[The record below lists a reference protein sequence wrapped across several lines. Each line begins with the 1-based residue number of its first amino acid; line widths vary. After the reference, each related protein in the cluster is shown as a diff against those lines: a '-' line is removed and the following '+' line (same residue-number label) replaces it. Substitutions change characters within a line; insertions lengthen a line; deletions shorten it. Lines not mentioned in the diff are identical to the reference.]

1 MLRFRVCESLSSDAF
16 RATGERAS
24 RNLSECLL
32 PAGRSLETFDSILD
46 FGCGCGRTL
55 VWLARQLPGKRFYG
69 TDVDPEA
76 IHWCRESLKF
86 GDFCVNGALPPLDYP
101 DETFDL
107 VFGISVFTHMDEDRQ
122 RRWLPELRRVLRS
135 GGILILSVHGKNA
148 WKVLSRDAVA
158 DLQRT
163 GTLFVES
170 RKLKGFL
177 PEWYQTS
184 YHTRDYVLGMI
195 GAHLRLL
202 EYIEGGM
209 GDQDVIV
216 AQK

>member
-1 MLRFRVCESLSSDAF
+1 
-16 RATGERAS
+16 
-24 RNLSECLL
+24 
-32 PAGRSLETFDSILD
+32 
-46 FGCGCGRTL
+46 
-55 VWLARQLPGKRFYG
+55 
-69 TDVDPEA
+69 
-76 IHWCRESLKF
+76 
-86 GDFCVNGALPPLDYP
+86 VNGALPPLDYP
-101 DETFDL
+101 DETFDW

-195 GAHLRLL
+195 GAHLRVL